1 MKMKQMIND
10 YLIDKEYK
18 IIIKENEVNII
29 NYSEIIDF
37 NLEKISIR
45 YNEKIITIEGKKI
58 YIYKMID
65 DEVLIKGKILMVR
78 IN

>member
-1 MKMKQMIND
+1 MKQMIND

-65 DEVLIKGKILMVR
+65 DEVLIRGKILTVR